1 MSLAQ
6 PLTRSTADARR
17 PLVVAHA
24 LAVFARTGYYAT
36 RVAEVAAA
44 AGISEAYVYR
54 LFDDKLGLFLAALD
68 HCYVQIVAAMAAGA
82 DRARGAAP
90 AEVLDA
96 MAGAYAALIEDRDL
110 VALQVHAQSA
120 ATVPDIGAAVRRGY
134 ETVLTFVQA
143 RSGADDAA
151 VRRFMAYGQLGHLA
165 ATLDLDA
172 VQAPWARVITGR
184 VPRPS
189 DLPTGRR
196 A

>member
-1 MSLAQ
+1 MSTTQ
-6 PLTRSTADARR
+6 VLTRSNADARR
-17 PLVVAHA
+17 AVVVARA
-24 LAVFARTGYYAT
+24 VTVFAHTGYYAT

-68 HCYVQIVAAMAAGA
+68 HCYGQIVAAMAAGA
-82 DRARGAAP
+82 DRARGPAP

-96 MAGAYAALIEDRDL
+96 MAEAYAALIEDRDL

-120 ATVPDIGAAVRRGY
+120 ATVPDIGVAVRRGY

-151 VRRFMAYGQLGHLA
+151 VQRFMAYGQLGHLV

-172 VQAPWARVITGR
+172 VQAPWARVLTAS
-184 VPRPS
+184 VPSPS
-189 DLPTGRR
+189 DLPSGRR
-196 A
+196 T